1 MASNIMG
8 TLTYLS
14 PELLRDTNNIDDYFQ
29 IEADMWAIGVILFSL
44 ISGYHPFE
52 GDSDDK
58 LVSVIVTCDYD
69 FKPEDIW

>member
-52 GDSDDK
+52 GDNDDK